1 MLTPDGCRTRRQRL
15 LDLKLTPGPLV
26 LADPLSLRYF
36 ANAYA
41 DPVSLGADY
50 LGLLVIEPDGKTT
63 LVHDSRAPKTV
74 DLAHVDTRVPLKWYD
89 GKSAEKGARRLL
101 LLDTLKKYGGRIHDA
116 LTDAVAADYWP
127 ALDRMRR
134 AKDPDEIALL
144 KTCMAATA
152 AGHDWARQNIAA
164 GMTEL
169 DVYTGVAAACTRHVG
184 HAVIVYGDFT
194 VIGENQK
201 RGGPPTEHVLRDGDC
216 FMADYSV
223 VIQGYRSD
231 FTNTLV
237 VGGKPTP
244 GQANLMSL
252 SQQAMAAGEKLL
264 KAGAACQA
272 LYDAVRGVFAVE
284 KLADAFPHHAGHGL
298 GLSHPEAPFFVE
310 QSSETLIAGDVV
322 TLEPGLY
329 IDRVGG
335 VRIEH
340 NYLITPTGFER
351 LSHHTIGLT

>member
-15 LDLKLTPGPLV
+15 LDWKLAPGPLV

-50 LGLLVIEPDGKTT
+50 LGLLVLEPDGKTT
-63 LVHDSRAPKTV
+63 LVHDSRAPKSV
-74 DLAHVDTRVPLKWYD
+74 ELAHVDERVPLTWYD
-89 GKSAEKGARRLL
+89 GKSAGKGARRLL
-101 LLDTLKKYGGRIHDA
+101 MLDTLAKYGGRIHDA
-116 LTDAVAADYWP
+116 LTDPVAVNYWP
-127 ALDRMRR
+127 ALDRIRR
-134 AKDPDEIALL
+134 AKDPDEVALL

-152 AGHDWARQNIAA
+152 AGHDWARRHIAA

-169 DVYTGVAAACTRHVG
+169 DVYAGIAAACTKHTG

-194 VIGENQK
+194 VIGAHDK
-201 RGGPPTEHVLRDGDC
+201 RGGPPTGHVLRDGEC
-216 FMADYSV
+216 FVADFSV

-244 GQANLMSL
+244 GQTNLMDL
-252 SQQAMAAGEKLL
+252 SQQAMAAGEKVLT
-264 KAGAACQA
+264 AGAACQA
-272 LYDAVRGVFAVE
+272 VYDAVRGVFAAE
-284 KLADAFPHHAGHGL
+284 GLADAFPHHAGHGL

-310 QSSETLIAGDVV
+310 HSSETLVAGDVV

-329 IDRVGG
+329 VDGVGG

-340 NYLITPTGFER
+340 NYLVTATGYER
-351 LSHHTIGLT
+351 LSHHAIGLT